1 MSWKRHPPTTK
12 ESPPMLHHYDV
23 LIRETHIDSLGHMN
37 NAAYLT
43 LFEEARWDWITAGGY
58 GVAEIQQYKQSP
70 VVLEVTVKFMREV
83 LLREKLRIVSEI
95 TSYEG
100 KVGDLKQVMQRAD
113 GTVCSEAFFKM
124 GFFDLNTRRLIEP
137 TPRWRAALGIEA

>member
-1 MSWKRHPPTTK
+1 MP
-12 ESPPMLHHYDV
+12 HHYDV

-58 GVAEIQQYKQSP
+58 GVAEIRQYKQSP
-70 VVLEVTVKFMREV
+70 IILEVTVKFMREV

-100 KVGDLKQVMQRAD
+100 KVGNLKQVMQRAD

-124 GFFDLNTRRLIEP
+124 GFFDLDTRRLIEP
-137 TPRWRAALGIEA
+137 TPRWRQALGI

>member
-1 MSWKRHPPTTK
+1 MP
-12 ESPPMLHHYDV
+12 HHYDV

-43 LFEEARWDWITAGGY
+43 LFEEARWEWITAGGY
-58 GVAEIQQYKQSP
+58 GVAEIQQFNQSP
-70 VVLEVTVKFMREV
+70 IVLEVNVKFLREV
-83 LLREKLRIVSEI
+83 RLRENVRIVSEI
-95 TSYEG
+95 LRYEG

-113 GTVCSEAFFKM
+113 GTVCCEALFKM

-137 TPRWRAALGIEA
+137 TPRWRQALGI

>member
-1 MSWKRHPPTTK
+1 MSWERNHPAVT
-12 ESPPMLHHYDV
+12 ESPPMPHHYDV

-58 GVAEIQQYKQSP
+58 GVAEIRQYKQSP
-70 VVLEVTVKFMREV
+70 IILEVTVKFMREV

-100 KVGDLKQVMQRAD
+100 KVGNLKQIMQRTD

-124 GFFDLNTRRLIEP
+124 GFFDLDTRRLIEP
-137 TPRWRAALGIEA
+137 TPRWRQALGI

>member
-1 MSWKRHPPTTK
+1 MP
-12 ESPPMLHHYDV
+12 HHYDV

-37 NAAYLT
+37 NTAYLT

-83 LLREKLRIVSEI
+83 LLREKLRIVSEV

-100 KVGDLKQVMQRAD
+100 KVGDLKQVMQRTD
-113 GTVCSEAFFKM
+113 GTVCCEAVFKM

-137 TPRWRAALGIEA
+137 TPRWRKALGIEA